1 MTSPTTRPVRS
12 WPSGMMSYQSP
23 PMTWPAAGRHRPAT
37 SSPEGIGGSAASR
50 PRCSASAIDRCRMSV
65 SALTIVAPAWA
76 PSRAAV
82 AMSRR
87 LNAGAPGSRANA
99 SIPTTVSRAVSGT
112 ARNELQLDTTSRP
125 SGRSRSRVGPSGSAK
140 VTGPSVP
147 MQRAYGELGAN
158 AMTWPGGKASRET
171 RWPAR
176 AKVVP
181 SLRVTTSP
189 PVDWPTGSPPLSR
202 CSSTN
207 TPAPSAKAG
216 TMAASV
222 SPVISV
228 RSRRAF
234 LGRAV
239 RYLAREAGI
248 RQFIDIGSGIPTEQN
263 VHEVAQAAASGSRIV
278 YVDNDEV
285 AVAHSRLMLEDN
297 PDATVIQA
305 DLREPDKILAD
316 PETQLLIDFTQ
327 PVALLLLA
335 VLHFVPDAANPAQI
349 LATLRD
355 AVSPGSY
362 LVICHACRDVRPE
375 T

>member
-1 MTSPTTRPVRS
+1 PAGTAPRPPARRASAARGQQAALQRVGDRPVAHERQRVDDRRS
-12 WPSGMMSYQSP
+12 S
-23 PMTWPAAGRHRPAT
+23 
-37 SSPEGIGGSAASR
+37 
-50 PRCSASAIDRCRMSV
+50 
-65 SALTIVAPAWA
+65 
-76 PSRAAV
+76 
-82 AMSRR
+82 
-87 LNAGAPGSRANA
+87 
-99 SIPTTVSRAVSGT
+99 
-112 ARNELQLDTTSRP
+112 
-125 SGRSRSRVGPSGSAK
+125 VGPSGSAK
-140 VTGPSVP
+140 VTGPPVS

-207 TPAPSAKAG
+207 TPALSAKAG

-263 VHEVAQAAASGSRIV
+263 VHEVAQAA
-278 YVDNDEV
+278 
-285 AVAHSRLMLEDN
+285 
-297 PDATVIQA
+297 
-305 DLREPDKILAD
+305 
-316 PETQLLIDFTQ
+316 
-327 PVALLLLA
+327 
-335 VLHFVPDAANPAQI
+335 
-349 LATLRD
+349 
-355 AVSPGSY
+355 
-362 LVICHACRDVRPE
+362 
-375 T
+375 

>member
-1 MTSPTTRPVRS
+1 MEPGWVPPEIDTSKANIARVYDY
-12 WPSGMMSYQSP
+12 WL
-23 PMTWPAAGRHRPAT
+23 
-37 SSPEGIGGSAASR
+37 GGSHNFLA
-50 PRCSASAIDRCRMSV
+50 DQD
-65 SALTIVAPAWA
+65 VA
-76 PSRAAV
+76 RAMIAV
-82 AMSRR
+82 DPNIRAMM
-87 LNAGAPGSRANA
+87 RAN
-99 SIPTTVSRAVSGT
+99 
-112 ARNELQLDTTSRP
+112 
-125 SGRSRSRVGPSGSAK
+125 
-140 VTGPSVP
+140 
-147 MQRAYGELGAN
+147 
-158 AMTWPGGKASRET
+158 
-171 RWPAR
+171 
-176 AKVVP
+176 
-181 SLRVTTSP
+181 
-189 PVDWPTGSPPLSR
+189 
-202 CSSTN
+202 
-207 TPAPSAKAG
+207 
-216 TMAASV
+216 
-222 SPVISV
+222 
-228 RSRRAF
+228 RAF

-263 VHEVAQAAASGSRIV
+263 VHEVAQAAAPGSRIV
-278 YVDNDEV
+278 YADNDEV

-375 T
+375 TADNATVVYNSRVAANLRVRTREEIAALFDGFTLVEPGLVWIPEWRPGSPADVPENPEQFWALVGVARRDG